1 MRKCIIITGKPG
13 SGKSTLIK
21 KLSERLKYMKI
32 KICGVF
38 TPEIRED
45 GKRVGFLVK
54 GIRTGKEEILA
65 TVKSKDYANLEN
77 KICKLG
83 RYTVFPQNFEKILY
97 EELSQDEFEII
108 VVDEIGPMELGCS
121 KELKSSWIYKLRNQE
136 KGDLL
141 ISAKKDI
148 VEDVKE
154 YFENEFSV
162 YIYDIDKESSEKAY
176 LLSLEN
182 LTGTEAFLF
191 DLDGVIVD
199 SSEFHK
205 KSWIGV
211 MSKLGINFGEEDFK
225 NTFGMTNDLI
235 IKKYIPESSEEEIRK
250 IGEEKERIYREL
262 AKGNIKPIPN
272 SLKFINFLKKNGIK
286 LALVSSTPIENI
298 KFLSDEIGMK
308 GLFDVIVSGSDIKHG
323 KPNPECYLIA
333 AEKIG
338 APTKKCWVVEDSQHG
353 IDAGFSAGAKTIGIL
368 TTHKNL
374 EKTDITVR
382 NFEELE
388 KFFSQI
394 LKLYKI

>member
-1 MRKCIIITGKPG
+1 MRKCVIVTGKPG

-21 KLSERLKYMKI
+21 KLSERLKHLKI

-45 GKRVGFLVK
+45 GKRLGFLVK
-54 GIRTGKEEILA
+54 GISTGKEEILA
-65 TVKSKDYANLEN
+65 TTKSKGYHNYEEN

-97 EELSQDEFEII
+97 EELEQEEFEII

-121 KELKSSWIYKLRNQE
+121 RKLNSPWIYKLKNQD
-136 KGDLL
+136 KGNLL

-148 VEDVKE
+148 VEDVRK
-154 YFENEFSV
+154 YFEEKFSV
-162 YIYDIDKESSEKAY
+162 YIYDIDKESNEKAY
-176 LLSLEN
+176 LFSLEN

-205 KSWIGV
+205 KSWIKV

-225 NTFGMTNDLI
+225 KTFGMTNDTI
-235 IKKYIPESSEEEIRK
+235 IKKYIPGLGDEEIRK
-250 IGEEKERIYREL
+250 IAEEKERIYREL
-262 AKGNIKPIPN
+262 AKGNIKPIHN
-272 SLKFINFLKKNGIK
+272 SLKFIKFLKKSDIK

-308 GLFDVIVSGSDIKHG
+308 NLFDVIVSGSDIKHG

-338 APTKKCWVVEDSQHG
+338 VPTKKCWVVEDSQHG

-368 TTHKNL
+368 TSHRNL
-374 EKTDITVR
+374 EKTDITVKT
-382 NFEELE
+382 FEELE
-388 KFFSQI
+388 KIFLQM
-394 LKLYKI
+394 LKHRI

>member
-1 MRKCIIITGKPG
+1 
-13 SGKSTLIK
+13 
-21 KLSERLKYMKI
+21 
-32 KICGVF
+32 
-38 TPEIRED
+38 
-45 GKRVGFLVK
+45 
-54 GIRTGKEEILA
+54 
-65 TVKSKDYANLEN
+65 
-77 KICKLG
+77 
-83 RYTVFPQNFEKILY
+83 
-97 EELSQDEFEII
+97 
-108 VVDEIGPMELGCS
+108 MELGCS
-121 KELKSSWIYKLRNQE
+121 RELKSSWIYKLRNQE

-205 KSWIGV
+205 KSWIEV

-225 NTFGMTNDLI
+225 NTFGMTNDTI
-235 IKKYIPESSEEEIRK
+235 IKKYIPESSDEEIRK

>member
-1 MRKCIIITGKPG
+1 MRKCVIITGKPG

-21 KLSERLKYMKI
+21 KLSERLKNLKI

-54 GIRTGKEEILA
+54 GISTGKEEILA
-65 TVKSKDYANLEN
+65 TIKDYPNYVGN

-83 RYTVFPQNFEKILY
+83 KYTVFPQNFEKILN
-97 EELSQDEFEII
+97 EELNQEEFEII

-121 KELKSSWIYKLRNQE
+121 RKLNSPWIHKLKNQE
-136 KGDLL
+136 KANLL
-141 ISAKKDI
+141 ISVKKDI
-148 VEDVKE
+148 VEDVMK
-154 YFENEFSV
+154 YFQEEFSV
-162 YIYDIDKESSEKAY
+162 YIYDIDEELDEKAY
-176 LLSLEN
+176 LFSLEN

-205 KSWIGV
+205 KSWIEV
-211 MSKLGINFGEEDFK
+211 MSKLRINFGEEDFK
-225 NTFGMTNDLI
+225 NTFGLTNDAI
-235 IKKYIPESSEEEIRK
+235 IRKYIPGSSDEEIRK
-250 IGEEKERIYREL
+250 IAEEKERVYREL

-272 SLKFINFLKKNGIK
+272 SLKFIKFLKKSGIK

-298 KFLSDEIGMK
+298 KFLSDEIGIK
-308 GLFDVIVSGSDIKHG
+308 NLFDVIVSGSDIKHG

-338 APTKKCWVVEDSQHG
+338 VPTKKCWVVEDSQHG

-382 NFEELE
+382 TFEELE
-388 KFFSQI
+388 KIFLRI
-394 LKLYKI
+394 LKHRI